1 MEIRKQFKKKITN
14 FKNSDKYR
22 SKVHNFIVGGA
33 HTYSKGDDQ
42 FPILSPAAISHG
54 KGSFIWDIDG
64 NKYID
69 CTLGLGSISIGHA
82 HDTIIKEVI
91 KEAKKGINFQR
102 PSKIELDV
110 AKEFLSILPNMDL
123 IKFTKNGS
131 SATTAAAKLS
141 RAYTGKNII
150 AFPNDHPFYSYD
162 DWFICTKEINS
173 GIPRDVKRLSV
184 TYDSRDPDSL
194 NDLFK
199 KYKNKIACVIT
210 EPENLKPIP
219 KEFILEI
226 EKVTK
231 KMGLFL

>member
-91 KEAKKGINFQR
+91 KEAKKGINLQ
-102 PSKIELDV
+102 K
-110 AKEFLSILPNMDL
+110 
-123 IKFTKNGS
+123 
-131 SATTAAAKLS
+131 
-141 RAYTGKNII
+141 
-150 AFPNDHPFYSYD
+150 
-162 DWFICTKEINS
+162 
-173 GIPRDVKRLSV
+173 
-184 TYDSRDPDSL
+184 
-194 NDLFK
+194 
-199 KYKNKIACVIT
+199 
-210 EPENLKPIP
+210 
-219 KEFILEI
+219 
-226 EKVTK
+226 
-231 KMGLFL
+231 